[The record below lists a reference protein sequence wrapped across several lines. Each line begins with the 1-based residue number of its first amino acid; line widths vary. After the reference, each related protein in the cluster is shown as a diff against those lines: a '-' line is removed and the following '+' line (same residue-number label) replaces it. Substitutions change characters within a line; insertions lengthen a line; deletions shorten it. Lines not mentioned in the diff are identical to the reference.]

1 MDQEAPLAW
10 QARLSWLGIVQ
21 QSESLYV
28 QFLVRAHD
36 QGTCL
41 GCNFSMDGVG
51 GGEAGGRA

>member
-10 QARLSWLGIVQ
+10 QAWLSWLGIVQ

-28 QFLVRAHD
+28 QFLVRAD

-41 GCNFSMDGVG
+41 GCNFSRDGVG
-51 GGEAGGRA
+51 GGEAGGGA